1 MTEQFDL
8 ASVDHVLT
16 TTRTVRKR
24 LDPAVPVDLDDIRES
39 LRIAAQA
46 PTGGNAQGWRW
57 LVVTDAGKRRAIADI
72 YAKGARPYL
81 EANAALVPDGNAQQR
96 RVVDSAM
103 HLLDIMADIPVHI
116 IPCIL
121 GRLDTAAAEGHAPM
135 SNALASGFYG
145 SAWPAVWSLM
155 LALRAR
161 GYGSAL
167 TTLHLIHEQEA
178 AELLGI
184 PDTVTQVG
192 LLPVAR
198 YTGDGFKP
206 AKRRP
211 VEEITYWNGWKQRA

>member
-1 MTEQFDL
+1 MDDTFDR

-24 LDPAVPVDLDDIRES
+24 LDVTAPVDLDEIRDA
-39 LRIAAQA
+39 LRIATQA
-46 PTGGNAQGWRW
+46 PTGGNRQGWRW
-57 LVVTDAGKRRAIADI
+57 VIVTDPAKRRAIADA
-72 YAKGARPYL
+72 YEKGARPYL
-81 EANAALVPDGNAQQR
+81 EANAAQIPAGDRQQQ
-96 RVVDSAM
+96 RVVDSAT
-103 HLLDIMADIPVHI
+103 HLLEIMADIPVHI

-121 GRLDTAAAEGHAPM
+121 GRIDDVSQS

-167 TTLHLIHEQEA
+167 TTLHLLHEREV

-184 PDTVTQVG
+184 PDSVTQVG

-198 YTGDGFKP
+198 YTGEGFKP
-206 AKRRP
+206 AERRP
-211 VEEITYWNGWKQRA
+211 VEEITYWDGWTRKA